1 MKGAAPSK
9 YFECSERGRG
19 AEGRAAGGRG
29 GGEEAEVMVYG
40 SCRLTFRPNVNSAS
54 HSLLRLPCI
63 AYSVLEL
70 YIFS

>member
-9 YFECSERGRG
+9 YFECSERGR
-19 AEGRAAGGRG
+19 EGPRGGRG

>member
-19 AEGRAAGGRG
+19 AGGRG